1 MARSFT
7 REAELYKKL
16 ILTIAVCLTFS
27 VMLRA
32 QQPQPVTLS
41 MIVTDNK
48 NKSVNSIR
56 KDQVHVFEGK
66 VEQTLLSIE
75 PDERPIDY
83 GILIDA
89 SGSFRRWINPALD
102 VLTLIIKNR
111 RPSDEIFI
119 ERFVSSDK
127 IENYR
132 EFTTDSAA
140 LIKSLDGFYVES
152 GQSAVVDALYM
163 GVVHVDEHNKSN
175 DGRRKAVVILTD
187 GEDRNSFYKQETLI
201 QLLRETGV
209 QVFVLGLVD
218 DLSNQS
224 PYSKPGARDRAEK
237 LLRTVAN
244 ESGGRVFFPRDR
256 EELVNAATEIIMDL
270 RGQFRIR
277 YQSTNVAQ
285 NGFHEVDV
293 KFAST
298 DGEKRRLFVP
308 SGYFVGPRTPEKQE
322 KKP

>member
-1 MARSFT
+1 M
-7 REAELYKKL
+7 YKKL

>member
-1 MARSFT
+1 MYT
-7 REAELYKKL
+7 KL
-16 ILTIAVCLTFS
+16 ILTIAVCLTLS
-27 VMLRA
+27 VVLRA

-41 MIVTDNK
+41 MIVTDSK

-56 KDQVHVFEGK
+56 KDQVRVLEGK
-66 VEQTLLSIE
+66 VEQTILSIE
-75 PDERPIDY
+75 PDERPTDY

-89 SGSFRRWINPALD
+89 SGSFRRWVNPALD
-102 VLTLIIKNR
+102 VLALIIKNH

-127 IENYR
+127 IETYS

-140 LIKSLDGFYVES
+140 LINSLKGFYVEG

-175 DGRRKAVVILTD
+175 DGRRKAVIIISD
-187 GEDRNSFYKQETLI
+187 GEDRNSFYKQEALI

-218 DLSNQS
+218 DLNDQS
-224 PYSKPGARDRAEK
+224 PYSKPGSRTRAEK
-237 LLRTVAN
+237 LLKTIAN

-256 EELVNAATEIIMDL
+256 EELMSAATEIIMDL

-293 KFAST
+293 KFVST
-298 DGEKRRLFVP
+298 DGEKRQLVVP